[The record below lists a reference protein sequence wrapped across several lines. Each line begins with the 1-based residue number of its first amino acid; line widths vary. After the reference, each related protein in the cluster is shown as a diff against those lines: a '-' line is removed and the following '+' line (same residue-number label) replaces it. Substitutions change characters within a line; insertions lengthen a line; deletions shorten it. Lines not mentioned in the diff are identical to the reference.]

1 VPVRSVFEVPAVF
14 KNKLICS
21 LICLQLSTVKC
32 AVMFLFRMSK
42 LTVIQDAKELQ
53 AGDHISWRIK
63 MLPCLLN
70 HHAIVVAPQGG
81 SRFKVI
87 HVVIDRRDRP
97 ASSGSCALC
106 GSGNPGSYKV
116 DEQIIDFGK
125 PVGNGELCR
134 YNYEP
139 SKCNEPFEVL
149 KNAKSKI
156 GKFDFHL
163 LKNNCEDFARWC
175 KTENKPFQLPV
186 SATSLAEATTSLSKA
201 TSF

>member
-1 VPVRSVFEVPAVF
+1 MPVRSVFEVPAVF

-42 LTVIQDAKELQ
+42 LTVIRDAKELQ
-53 AGDHISWRIK
+53 AGDHISWRIN
-63 MLPCLLN
+63 MLPSLLH

-106 GSGNPGSYKV
+106 GSGDPGSYRV
-116 DEQIIDFGK
+116 AEQIVDFDK
-125 PVGNGELCR
+125 PMGNGELCR

-139 SKCNEPFEVL
+139 SECYEPFEVI

-156 GKFDFHL
+156 GKFDYHAL
-163 LKNNCEDFARWC
+163 NNNCGHFARRY
-175 KTENKPFQLPV
+175 KTGNEGLAV
-186 SATSLAEATTSLSKA
+186 SATILVEATSPSKA